1 METLKDMDLFVRV
14 VRAGSLSGAARDAR
28 TSTPSVVRHVNSLE
42 ASLGIRL
49 LNRSTRKISLTE
61 AGKIYHARAVKILAE
76 VRNTRAELGELGAEP
91 QGTLH
96 VLSRVLVGSHY
107 MPSII
112 SSFLR
117 AYPEI
122 NVILSLSDKPVDI
135 IDQDIDIVIHNGK
148 LEDSAL
154 TARRLAGSPRVLCA
168 SPGYLRG
175 KKMPRCP
182 EDLASHQ
189 CIAYRFDKAQT
200 NWRFQGPGGPRTL
213 SIAGHIQTNNGH
225 VLHSLVLRGHG
236 ITILPEWSVKADIES
251 GRLCRVLSNYKCTT
265 TDPSFE
271 QVIYAVYRKTTH
283 PARKLSLF
291 IDFVSKTFRELQQ
304 QGWPQQIDDDT
315 GATPGDHS
323 STFRKAD

>member
-28 TSTPSVVRHVNSLE
+28 TSTPSVVRHINSLE
-42 ASLGIRL
+42 ESLGIRL

-61 AGKIYHARAVKILAE
+61 AGQIYHARAIKIHSD

-96 VLSRVLVGSHY
+96 VLSRVLVGTHY
-107 MPSII
+107 MPSIV

-122 NVILSLSDKPVDI
+122 HVILSLSDKPVDI
-135 IDQDIDIVIHNGK
+135 IDQDIDIIIHNGK

-168 SPGYLRG
+168 SPAYLKN
-175 KKMPRCP
+175 KKLPQRP
-182 EDLASHQ
+182 EDLSHHQ
-189 CIAYRFDKAQT
+189 CIAYRFEKAQT
-200 NWRFQGPGGPRTL
+200 SWRFQGPGGARTL
-213 SIAGHIQTNNGH
+213 NVAGHIQTNNGH
-225 VLHSLVLRGHG
+225 VLHSLALRGHG
-236 ITILPEWSVKADIES
+236 ITILPEWAVKADIEA
-251 GRLCRVLSNYKCTT
+251 GRLLRVLSNYKCTT

-271 QVIYAVYRKTTH
+271 QVIYAVYRKTSH

-291 IDFVSKTFRELQQ
+291 IDFVAKAFRELQQ
-304 QGWPQQIDDDT
+304 QDWPEQAEGIV
-315 GATPGDHS
+315 
-323 STFRKAD
+323 